1 MSRAP
6 LPQAGTPFGR
16 GSCRRTVLASLAL
29 VTAACLSPGGVGT
42 AAADGPGEWF
52 RTAEQRAAAR
62 LRAGDHEALAADA
75 PDPRWEALGRYGAG
89 DHDGAA
95 DAFARALESAD
106 ALPASE
112 RDALRFGQATAQ
124 ARAGRLDEALSLYD
138 ALLADDPDNVDAAH
152 NRDIVQA
159 LRELGTPDEPERR
172 QDGDGSGE
180 LPPDASSGGGGEGES
195 ASRESR
201 ESGQGGERQDEPQGS
216 DRSAGAGEA
225 VAAEA
230 NGGDSAGGDA
240 DGRDGSEPGE
250 SERARA
256 DRRSDGPGGE
266 RAAEDGAD
274 GESAAREALAAEAA
288 RARERDE
295 SGTAA
300 SEGEADGRAAT
311 ANGAE
316 AFDEGEQ
323 AVRQWLRRIPDDPAG
338 LLRARLR
345 QTHRDDYPEV
355 GDGDEPW

>member
-1 MSRAP
+1 MRPPRPLAAP
-6 LPQAGTPFGR
+6 GR
-16 GSCRRTVLASLAL
+16 TASLAGL
-29 VTAACLSPGGVGT
+29 LLATAAFGGIPD
-42 AAADGPGEWF
+42 A
-52 RTAEQRAAAR
+52 RAQ
-62 LRAGDHEALAADA
+62 DA
-75 PDPRWEALGRYGAG
+75 PVLFDDVTLFDGDRSRGKRDVLIEDGRIVRVARRIRAPEGATIIEG
-89 DHDGAA
+89 EGSFLMPGLI
-95 DAFARALESAD
+95 DAHTHVFSGEGG
-106 ALPASE
+106 